1 MDNFASLDTPGS
13 SGGVKVVEWN
23 QNQLI
28 RSLCIAI
35 NETKIAFI
43 GTYLKEKILNTGY
56 DNDSN
61 PESSYMKCFF
71 TYGSDG
77 QEKKRLFVHYTMLS

>member
-1 MDNFASLDTPGS
+1 MLQYFL
-13 SGGVKVVEWN
+13 KK
-23 QNQLI
+23 L
-28 RSLCIAI
+28 AI

-61 PESSYMKCFF
+61 PDSSYMKCFF

>member
-1 MDNFASLDTPGS
+1 MLQSFL
-13 SGGVKVVEWN
+13 KK
-23 QNQLI
+23 L
-28 RSLCIAI
+28 AI
-35 NETKIAFI
+35 NETKIVFI

-77 QEKKRLFVHYTMLS
+77 QEKRGSLCITQC

>member
-1 MDNFASLDTPGS
+1 MLQYIL
-13 SGGVKVVEWN
+13 KK
-23 QNQLI
+23 L
-28 RSLCIAI
+28 AI

-77 QEKKRLFVHYTMLS
+77 QEKKEALCALHNAKLDFFNK